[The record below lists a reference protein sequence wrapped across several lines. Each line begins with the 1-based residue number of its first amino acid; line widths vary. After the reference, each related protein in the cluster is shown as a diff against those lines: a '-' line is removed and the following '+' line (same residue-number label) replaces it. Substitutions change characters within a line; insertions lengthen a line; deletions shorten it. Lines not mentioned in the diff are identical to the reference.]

1 MKRIGVISDTH
12 LNGPDHLLEE
22 IASGPF
28 ADVDFIIHA
37 GDMVRMDVLDVFL
50 EHDKQVVA
58 VCGNMDTPDVRHTYP
73 ASRTIDVEGVTLGIT
88 HGWGAPAG
96 IRQRIVSAFK
106 DVDSIIYGHTHEGF
120 EGHEAGIYFFNPGS
134 PTDSRF
140 TSPRSVGIITIHEN
154 SIKGELIT
162 L

>member
-22 IASGPF
+22 IASGIF

-37 GDMVRMDVLDVFL
+37 GDMVHLEVLDVFFQY
-50 EHDKQVVA
+50 DKHVVA
-58 VCGNMDTPDVRHTYP
+58 VCGNMDASDVRNAYP
-73 ASRTIDVEGVTLGIT
+73 AARSIDVEDVTLGIT

-96 IRQRIVSAFK
+96 IRQRIMSSFS